1 MSYMFNKCSSLIIFS
16 NFNTCNVKDMSG
28 MLNEC
33 LLLKKLN
40 LSNFDTSKTQFM
52 TGMFTGCYSLKFLD
66 ILNFNTNNVKIYAL

>member
-52 TGMFTGCYSLKFLD
+52 TGMFTSK
-66 ILNFNTNNVKIYAL
+66 T

>member
-40 LSNFDTSKTQFM
+40 LSNFDTSKM
-52 TGMFTGCYSLKFLD
+52 
-66 ILNFNTNNVKIYAL
+66 